1 MIKYLSK
8 EVAGQ
13 ARQLLDNRH
22 LNGFCLQVKEKT
34 PATDLLLL
42 LIMLKFLVW
51 FLIDHCPSQFELKS
65 ACTSRLNS
73 THISLKQ
80 LYSNCLYV
88 DHLPR

>member
-13 ARQLLDNRH
+13 MLDNRH

-42 LIMLKFLVW
+42 LIMLKF
-51 FLIDHCPSQFELKS
+51 
-65 ACTSRLNS
+65 
-73 THISLKQ
+73 
-80 LYSNCLYV
+80 
-88 DHLPR
+88 

>member
-42 LIMLKFLVW
+42 VIMLMSLAQLKINLGLVS
-51 FLIDHCPSQFELKS
+51 D
-65 ACTSRLNS
+65 
-73 THISLKQ
+73 
-80 LYSNCLYV
+80 
-88 DHLPR
+88 